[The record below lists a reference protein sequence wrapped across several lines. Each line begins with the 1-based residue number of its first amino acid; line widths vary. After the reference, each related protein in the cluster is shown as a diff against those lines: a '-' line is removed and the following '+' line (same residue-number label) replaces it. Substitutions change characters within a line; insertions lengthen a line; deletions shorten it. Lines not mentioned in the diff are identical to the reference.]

1 MFLPFVRAH
10 FGDNESCRLP
20 KTLLLI
26 YCRWTKIDT
35 AILGKVKFCHFR
47 QKGLEQ
53 PKYMMETVDK
63 QFRASVK
70 VKWLLILALP
80 VNIHHLSLCLLIYLT
95 CWRWGK
101 ICLGALCWRR
111 TRSMPSRSFKF
122 NSYSNILYWLY
133 DIFVKTF
140 SKLTYHF
147 LNRELPWWPSSASIS
162 LSRVL
167 FGRRRRTL
175 ITWKSQ
181 MVPRSQSFIIFF
193 SIPNKF
199 PKNWILHS

>member
-26 YCRWTKIDT
+26 YCRWAKL
-35 AILGKVKFCHFR
+35 ARWEFKFFHFR

-70 VKWLLILALP
+70 VKWSLALSLP
-80 VNIHHLSLCLLIYLT
+80 VNIHHLY
-95 CWRWGK
+95 WRWGT
-101 ICLGALCWRR
+101 IYLGALCWRR

-122 NSYSNILYWLY
+122 NTILIQVYFTAFA
-133 DIFVKTF
+133 IF
-140 SKLTYHF
+140 
-147 LNRELPWWPSSASIS
+147 
-162 LSRVL
+162 LS
-167 FGRRRRTL
+167 T
-175 ITWKSQ
+175 
-181 MVPRSQSFIIFF
+181 RSQCLLIII
-193 SIPNKF
+193 SWTGSCSGCRQVPQYHRAEYC
-199 PKNWILHS
+199 LEREGEH